1 MCLTPSS
8 TSSFLNCW
16 ASMDST
22 GGWRASTSCEHSSS
36 ACLYSPLHKRAWM
49 VWRRRVEVVGREGGR
64 ACVWEEERRGT
75 ISTHTILRR
84 STGVGHLGT
93 TLNSPG
99 NICEQ
104 ASSSFEP
111 GNKTNTSPVASP
123 LTLHTSTSHTKH
135 ITSSLTPHTTH
146 FHLSHQTHHQ

>member
-1 MCLTPSS
+1 
-8 TSSFLNCW
+8 
-16 ASMDST
+16 
-22 GGWRASTSCEHSSS
+22 
-36 ACLYSPLHKRAWM
+36 M

-146 FHLSHQTHHQ
+146 FHLSHQTHHLVVPPGAEWELGNELLLHTLATELQSPPATYTSC